1 VTKAGVFRLD
11 CGEIPVMAGGKGG
24 GCQLGLLHYYEF
36 PVVVVVCGCCDVF
49 FFLG

>member
-24 GCQLGLLHYYEF
+24 GCQLGLLHYYV
-36 PVVVVVCGCCDVF
+36 PGGGGGVW
-49 FFLG
+49 LL